1 MIEES
6 LIKKGLVFSIPR
18 ERARY
23 GLIRDRE
30 YTDEELPSEVLNPI
44 AAIYSV
50 LNDGYAVCDFY
61 DKNVF
66 GFSFTVPISLI
77 KEQGTVVNLDE
88 NDKENIERLLKYVE
102 CNEYMSPDKFAS
114 GFSDDT
120 KRRIGSIFNA
130 DFRKKY
136 NLKIEGDKSMIKKED
151 IMVGTELHF
160 EETVK
165 SEGQNLFRHTILI
178 DGYDISI
185 IDHHEEPVV
194 FVIDSIF
201 IDSIYIET
209 KEEVLDYVV
218 RKVHFRILTDDFLK
232 AKVYLHK
239 EEKLLDGGTESFGEI
254 TKKML
259 DTYTKKNHDYGN
271 AFSEMYD
278 ELGFDY
284 GYGKIREKVNRIK
297 TLKDGD
303 AMVENEPLE
312 DALLDCANYC
322 ILTLMEYQKRKGHG
336 KE

>member
-1 MIEES
+1 
-6 LIKKGLVFSIPR
+6 
-18 ERARY
+18 
-23 GLIRDRE
+23 
-30 YTDEELPSEVLNPI
+30 
-44 AAIYSV
+44 
-50 LNDGYAVCDFY
+50 
-61 DKNVF
+61 
-66 GFSFTVPISLI
+66 
-77 KEQGTVVNLDE
+77 
-88 NDKENIERLLKYVE
+88 
-102 CNEYMSPDKFAS
+102 
-114 GFSDDT
+114 
-120 KRRIGSIFNA
+120 
-130 DFRKKY
+130 
-136 NLKIEGDKSMIKKED
+136 MIKKED
-151 IMVGTELHF
+151 IRVGAEFHF

-201 IDSIYIET
+201 LGSIYIVM
-209 KEEVLDYVV
+209 KKEVLDYVV
-218 RKVHFRILTDDFLK
+218 RKDDFRILTDDFLK
-232 AKVYLHK
+232 AKIYLHK

-259 DTYTKKNHDYGN
+259 DTYTKKDHDYGN

-278 ELGFDY
+278 ELGINY

-322 ILTLMEYQKRKGHG
+322 ILTLIEHQKRKNNE